1 MNIKYIIVD
10 DETIAHDIIKKYCS
24 MLPNMQLMQD
34 CYDAIEAI
42 QYLNSHA
49 VDLIFLDLNMPK
61 LKGFEFL
68 KTLPSPPKII
78 VTTAY
83 KEYALEGYE
92 LNIVDYLLKPFS
104 FERLLKAVNK
114 AFTDTSKTTFTAE
127 NKTTDTK
134 NQRIFLYTNNKHI
147 QVLLDDILFIEA
159 SGNNV
164 KIVLK
169 EDIITLRG
177 TLSSVMQLMP
187 NEGFMQVHRS
197 FIVAQKHIK
206 IIEGNQIFIDK
217 YVVPIGKYFKA
228 QIDNLLT

>member
-1 MNIKYIIVD
+1 M
-10 DETIAHDIIKKYCS
+10 
-24 MLPNMQLMQD
+24 
-34 CYDAIEAI
+34 
-42 QYLNSHA
+42 
-49 VDLIFLDLNMPK
+49 
-61 LKGFEFL
+61 
-68 KTLPSPPKII
+68 
-78 VTTAY
+78 
-83 KEYALEGYE
+83 
-92 LNIVDYLLKPFS
+92 NIVDYLLKQFS

-114 AFTDTSKTTFTAE
+114 AITDTSKTTFTAE